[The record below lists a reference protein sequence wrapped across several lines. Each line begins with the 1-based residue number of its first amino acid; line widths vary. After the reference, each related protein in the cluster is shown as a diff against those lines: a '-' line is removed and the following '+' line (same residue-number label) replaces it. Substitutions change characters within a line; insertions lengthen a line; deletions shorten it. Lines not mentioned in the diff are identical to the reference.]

1 EMSLT
6 PALSRKEMELPYLL
20 GEGLRMRV
28 MKIGEEMSQ
37 HLNHNHNMK
46 MYGEIKLYAGS
57 GSPELSQKIAD
68 YLGQQISPR
77 EVIKFPN
84 ENIFVKLKSSARG
97 QDVYV
102 IQTTSS
108 PVHYN
113 LMELL
118 IMSQT
123 LRLDSA
129 ARITAVVPYW
139 CYGRSDREDQ
149 PRVPITARLVAD
161 MIEIAGAD
169 RYMTFDPH
177 AGQIQGFFSIPGDVL
192 TASHMIS
199 EYIKEDLLA
208 QMKDPV
214 VVATDLGF
222 AKKGRNYA
230 LDLDLP
236 IAFIEKRRSGNDANA
251 EALTLIGD
259 VKERDVIIVDDE
271 VDTGGSI
278 AQAVNV
284 VKKHGARDIYLAFIH
299 PIFSKNAAR
308 TLADL
313 PIKHII
319 TTDTVSIPEQKMEPL
334 AGRITILSISSML
347 GEVIRRA
354 HEGRS
359 VGEMFNE

>member
-1 EMSLT
+1 
-6 PALSRKEMELPYLL
+6 
-20 GEGLRMRV
+20 
-28 MKIGEEMSQ
+28 
-37 HLNHNHNMK
+37 MK
-46 MYGEIKLYAGS
+46 MYGGIKLYAGS
-57 GSPELSQKIAD
+57 GSPELAQKIAD
-68 YLGQQISPR
+68 YLGQTLSPR
-77 EVIKFPN
+77 EVIQFPN
-84 ENIFVKLKSSARG
+84 ENIFVKLNSSARG

-102 IQTTSS
+102 IQTTSR

-118 IMSQT
+118 IMVQT
-123 LRLDSA
+123 LQLDSA
-129 ARITAVVPYW
+129 ARITAVVPYLA
-139 CYGRSDREDQ
+139 YGRSDKKDQ

-192 TASHMIS
+192 TSSHMIS
-199 EYIKEDLLA
+199 NHIKQNMFA
-208 QMKDPV
+208 QMTSPV

-230 LDLDLP
+230 LDMDTP
-236 IAFIEKRRSGNDANA
+236 IAFIEKRRSGNDAKA

-259 VKERDVIIVDDE
+259 VKDRDVIIVDDE

-278 AQAVNV
+278 AEAVSV
-284 VKKHGARDIYLAFIH
+284 VKEYGARDVYLAFIH
-299 PIFSKNAAR
+299 PVLSLDATEKLAA
-308 TLADL
+308 L
-313 PIKHII
+313 PLKHII
-319 TTDTVSIPEQKMEPL
+319 TTDTVPIPPEKMKLLE
-334 AGRITILSISSML
+334 GRITILSIAPML
-347 GEVIRRA
+347 GEVIKRA

>member
-1 EMSLT
+1 MAQYE
-6 PALSRKEMELPYLL
+6 
-20 GEGLRMRV
+20 
-28 MKIGEEMSQ
+28 Q
-37 HLNHNHNMK
+37 HDHDMK
-46 MYGEIKLYAGS
+46 MYGDIKLYGGS
-57 GSPELSQKIAD
+57 GSPELAQKIAD
-68 YLGQQISPR
+68 YLEQKLSLR
-77 EVIKFPN
+77 EVIQFPN
-84 ENIFVKLKSSARG
+84 ENIFIKLRSSTRG

-118 IMSQT
+118 IMIQT
-123 LRLDSA
+123 IRLDSA
-129 ARITAVVPYW
+129 ARITAVVPYL
-139 CYGRSDREDQ
+139 CYGRSDKKDQ

-161 MIEIAGAD
+161 MIESAGAD

-199 EYIKEDLLA
+199 DHIKTNMLNE
-208 QMKDPV
+208 MKEPV

-236 IAFIEKRRSGNDANA
+236 IAFIEKRRIGNDAKA

-259 VKERDVIIVDDE
+259 VQDRDVIIVDDE

-278 AQAVNV
+278 AQAVHV
-284 VKKHGARDIYLAFIH
+284 VKNNGARDVYLAFIH
-299 PIFSKNAAR
+299 PIFSRNAAQR
-308 TLADL
+308 LAEL
-313 PIKHII
+313 PLKHIL
-319 TTDTVSIPEQKMEPL
+319 TTDTVSIPPDKMKFLE
-334 AGRITILSISSML
+334 GKVTILSVAPML

>member
-1 EMSLT
+1 MT
-6 PALSRKEMELPYLL
+6 YP
-20 GEGLRMRV
+20 V
-28 MKIGEEMSQ
+28 HTHDTI
-37 HLNHNHNMK
+37 K

-57 GSPELSQKIAD
+57 GSPELAQKIAD
-68 YLGQQISPR
+68 YLQQKLSPR
-77 EVIKFPN
+77 DVIQFPN

-118 IMSQT
+118 IMIQT

-129 ARITAVVPYW
+129 ARITAVVPYL
-139 CYGRSDREDQ
+139 CYGRSDKKDQ

-161 MIEIAGAD
+161 MIESAGAD
-169 RYMTFDPH
+169 RYMTLDPH

-199 EYIKEDLLA
+199 QHIADNLLFN
-208 QMKDPV
+208 MHKPV

-236 IAFIEKRRSGNDANA
+236 IAFIEKRRTGNDANA

-259 VKERDVIIVDDE
+259 VTDRDVIVVDDE

-278 AQAVNV
+278 AQAISV
-284 VKKHGARDIYLAFIH
+284 VKNHGARDVYLAFIH
-299 PIFSKNAAR
+299 PIFSRNAAQR
-308 TLADL
+308 LAEL
-313 PIKHII
+313 PIQRII
-319 TTDTVSIPEQKMEPL
+319 TTDTVSIPEEKIKPL
-334 AGRITILSISSML
+334 EDRLTVLSIAPMI